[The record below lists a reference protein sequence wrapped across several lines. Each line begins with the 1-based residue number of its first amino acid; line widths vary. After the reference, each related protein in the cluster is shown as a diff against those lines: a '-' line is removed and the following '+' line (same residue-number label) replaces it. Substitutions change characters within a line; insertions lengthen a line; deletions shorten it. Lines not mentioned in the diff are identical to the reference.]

1 MSPSL
6 LEPPLLS
13 RLRAHDRILI
23 AGAGGGFDI
32 YAGLPLFLALRA
44 AGKQVSLA
52 NLTFTNLGETNAI
65 YLASHV
71 AVVTPAT
78 AGADRYFPERR
89 LAEWLADEG
98 HPDTVF
104 AFEKVGVRP
113 LRAAY
118 ARLLREVGA
127 TAVVLV
133 DGGTDIL
140 MRGDESGLGTP
151 EEDMTSLAA
160 VSGLS
165 DIESFVASIGFGIDA
180 FHDVCHVHV
189 LENIAAIDFL
199 LVGERRFQE
208 AQNATTVRFHVP
220 GRELLLRAI
229 PCIRSRLASGETD
242 ATTPGILEK
251 AVPPVTLLPEG
262 HDASVIL
269 GLVESEADWTL
280 TICRSNRLLGVT
292 QTANAVTL
300 HVPLNPSR
308 SSVPPAVVRS
318 DQSPPWAIVLRSTWP
333 SPSLIRPPAPMANL
347 PGGQLAVTAWK
358 ASDPA
363 VPVALT
369 ICRPGGGS
377 AQIAYAWSAHVPAK
391 PVWSSDAATT

>member
-1 MSPSL
+1 MSVSILPFRHTGSSTSRSSAAASYSSRSSSIRRSARRSAFGSVPERRSASAVSSQHTAPQRNCVISGLSYADIFHSNMTNAIERGYNRNYASLTLHRQNTICRTNGHPLPSHVAFAL
-6 LEPPLLS
+6 SGTVISPDAISRYQLRIRTS
-13 RLRAHDRILI
+13 RLRL
-23 AGAGGGFDI
+23 
-32 YAGLPLFLALRA
+32 
-44 AGKQVSLA
+44 VS
-52 NLTFTNLGETNAI
+52 
-65 YLASHV
+65 
-71 AVVTPAT
+71 
-78 AGADRYFPERR
+78 
-89 LAEWLADEG
+89 
-98 HPDTVF
+98 
-104 AFEKVGVRP
+104 
-113 LRAAY
+113 
-118 ARLLREVGA
+118 
-127 TAVVLV
+127 
-133 DGGTDIL
+133 
-140 MRGDESGLGTP
+140 
-151 EEDMTSLAA
+151 
-160 VSGLS
+160 
-165 DIESFVASIGFGIDA
+165 
-180 FHDVCHVHV
+180 
-189 LENIAAIDFL
+189 
-199 LVGERRFQE
+199 ERRFQE

-220 GRELLLRAI
+220 GRGLLLRAI

-269 GLVESEADWTL
+269 GVVESEADWTL

-318 DQSPPWAIVLRSTWP
+318 DQNPPSAIVLRSTWP
-333 SPSLIRPPAPMANL
+333 PPPLIRPPAPMANL